1 MNLHIIMLKTESGET
16 PSIVFFID
24 DNSSLCI
31 GNGMPV
37 VRETGNCWYI
47 DDPPKGLPV
56 RYRKAEEYRLITN
69 HFGVYMF
76 GSDAYELITAWNRAL
91 CVQGVRHDR

>member
-1 MNLHIIMLKTESGET
+1 MKLHMIILKTESGKT
-16 PSIVFFID
+16 PSMVSCMD
-24 DNSSLCI
+24 SDSSHRI
-31 GNGMPV
+31 GDGISV

-76 GSDAYELITAWNRAL
+76 GSDAFELIKAWNHAL
-91 CVQGVRHDR
+91 CA